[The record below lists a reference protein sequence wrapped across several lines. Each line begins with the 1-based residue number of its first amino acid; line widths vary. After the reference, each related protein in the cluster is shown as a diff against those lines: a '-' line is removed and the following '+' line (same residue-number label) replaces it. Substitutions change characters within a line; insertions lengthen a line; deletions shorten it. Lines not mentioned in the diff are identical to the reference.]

1 MYHCWCTIV
10 HFRSS
15 SKCIHMSC
23 EEEMDDVQWNIA
35 NIKKLNILIIF
46 ESKLKVLRSNL
57 LPKLYV

>member
-1 MYHCWCTIV
+1 MYPYE
-10 HFRSS
+10 F
-15 SKCIHMSC
+15 
-23 EEEMDDVQWNIA
+23 EEEMHDVQWNIA